1 MVVAI
6 PADLRHQIHF
16 THTRTYI
23 KMTGRLMARRCGYK
37 RAGNVTVITQTHKL
51 PACVSCP
58 DSVCLRVCF
67 CVCVCC
73 SALPTRCHRTAF
85 SVRSASH
92 LPRQI
97 TASVRICASAYVRVC
112 VCVCV
117 FCHSVYHSAFN
128 EQQHAVPSRLTQ
140 WHQLPLLLYLSSV
153 PPSRTFSHCWSNS
166 ASGQRASLATLNDFN
181 VTCSYVR

>member
-16 THTRTYI
+16 YTHTRTYI

-37 RAGNVTVITQTHKL
+37 RAGNVTVITQTHEL

-67 CVCVCC
+67 CVCVLLCAAYALSSDRFQC
-73 SALPTRCHRTAF
+73 QISVSSAKANYSKRP
-85 SVRSASH
+85 H
-92 LPRQI
+92 LCE
-97 TASVRICASAYVRVC
+97 RICKS

-140 WHQLPLLLYLSSV
+140 WHQLPLLLYSSSV

-166 ASGQRASLATLNDFN
+166 ASGQRASIATLNDFN
-181 VTCSYVR
+181 VTCSYVC

>member
-1 MVVAI
+1 
-6 PADLRHQIHF
+6 
-16 THTRTYI
+16 
-23 KMTGRLMARRCGYK
+23 MARRCGYK
-37 RAGNVTVITQTHKL
+37 RAGNVTVITQTHEL

-112 VCVCV
+112 VCV
-117 FCHSVYHSAFN
+117 FSAT
-128 EQQHAVPSRLTQ
+128 RYII
-140 WHQLPLLLYLSSV
+140 LPLMSSSMLFPADSLSDTSSLSSSTCLHQS
-153 PPSRTFSHCWSNS
+153 PPPEHFPTADLIQH
-166 ASGQRASLATLNDFN
+166 QVKELH
-181 VTCSYVR
+181 